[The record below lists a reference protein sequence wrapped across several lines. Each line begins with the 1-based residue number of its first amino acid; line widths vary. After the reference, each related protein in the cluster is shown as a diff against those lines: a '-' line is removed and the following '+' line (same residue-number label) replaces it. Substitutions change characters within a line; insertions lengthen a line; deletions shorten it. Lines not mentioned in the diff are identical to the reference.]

1 MSQTFQDYISNPYQ
15 AYTTL
20 IQNYDKAV
28 MEPLSKFLSE
38 SRTDSERKYWRKKID
53 ESLDERLRMSEIR
66 NTFRNPN
73 QSSEEVS
80 PA

>member
-20 IQNYDKAV
+20 INNYDKVV
-28 MEPLSKFLSE
+28 MDPLSRFLSE

-53 ESLDERLRMSEIR
+53 ESLDERLRMMEVRDSFK
-66 NTFRNPN
+66 NLD